1 MGYTANP
8 LSRRVGELID
18 GAVVVPVLTLR
29 DVATAVPLAEALA
42 RGGLTVLEIT
52 LRTDAALD
60 AIGAIGKALPEIA
73 LGAGTLL
80 DRAQLQAAADRG
92 CRFAVSPGATP
103 ARLDAAEAVG
113 IPFLPGAATAGEAMA
128 LAERGYLRQ
137 KLFPAEA
144 SGGVAF
150 LKSLGEPLPQ
160 VRFCPTGG
168 IDVAKA
174 PSYLALKNV
183 ACVGGSWVAPKEAVE
198 AGDWRTVERLAA
210 EAIAL
215 RVRP

>member
-1 MGYTANP
+1 MVYMANP

-60 AIGAIGKALPEIA
+60 AIGAIGKVLPEIA

-103 ARLDAAEAVG
+103 ALLDAAEAVG

>member
-60 AIGAIGKALPEIA
+60 AIGAIGKALPEVA
-73 LGAGTLL
+73 LGAGTVLG
-80 DRAQLQAAADRG
+80 RTQLQAAADRG

-103 ARLDAAEAVG
+103 ALLDAAEAVG
-113 IPFLPGAATAGEAMA
+113 LPFLPGAATAGEAMA

-160 VRFCPTGG
+160 VRFCPTGA

-174 PSYLALKNV
+174 PSYLALRNV

-198 AGDWRTVERLAA
+198 AGDWRKVERLAA
-210 EAIAL
+210 EAVAL
-215 RVRP
+215 RPRP

>member
-8 LSRRVGELID
+8 PSRRVAELID
-18 GAVVVPVLTLR
+18 GAVVIPVLTLR
-29 DVATAVPLAEALA
+29 DVATAAPLAEALA

-52 LRTDAALD
+52 LRTEAALD
-60 AIGAIGKALPEIA
+60 AVEAIAKALPQIA
-73 LGAGTLL
+73 LGAGTVL
-80 DRAQLQAAADRG
+80 DRAQLRAAAERG
-92 CRFAVSPGATP
+92 CRFAVSPGAT
-103 ARLDAAEAVG
+103 AELLDAAEAVG
-113 IPFLPGAATAGEAMA
+113 LPFLPGAATASEAMT

-144 SGGVAF
+144 SGGVTF

-198 AGDWRTVERLAA
+198 AGDWRKVERLAA
-210 EAIAL
+210 EAVAL
-215 RVRP
+215 RAQP

>member
-1 MGYTANP
+1 MGYMANP

-18 GAVVVPVLTLR
+18 GAVVIPVLTLR

-42 RGGLTVLEIT
+42 RGGLAVLEIT

-60 AIGAIGKALPEIA
+60 AIGAIGKALPEVA

-80 DRAQLQAAADRG
+80 DRTHLQAAADRG

-103 ARLDAAEAVG
+103 ALLDAAEAVG
-113 IPFLPGAATAGEAMA
+113 VPFLPGAATAGEAMA

-144 SGGVAF
+144 SGGVLF

-183 ACVGGSWVAPKEAVE
+183 ACVGGSWVAPKEVVE

-210 EAIAL
+210 EAVAL
-215 RVRP
+215 RIQP

>member
-18 GAVVVPVLTLR
+18 GAVVIPVLTLR

-60 AIGAIGKALPEIA
+60 AVAAIGNALPEIA
-73 LGAGTLL
+73 LGAGTVL
-80 DRAQLQAAADRG
+80 DRAQLRAAADRG

-103 ARLDAAEAVG
+103 ALLDAAEDLGV
-113 IPFLPGAATAGEAMA
+113 PFLPGAATAGEIMA

-150 LKSLGEPLPQ
+150 L
-160 VRFCPTGG
+160 
-168 IDVAKA
+168 
-174 PSYLALKNV
+174 
-183 ACVGGSWVAPKEAVE
+183 
-198 AGDWRTVERLAA
+198 
-210 EAIAL
+210 
-215 RVRP
+215 